1 MVFKATEASS
11 GYQNNCTSYCVPSS
25 KESVEWVSM
34 MGLDRG
40 GFVLIKES
48 KVIIKTEYQQ

>member
-1 MVFKATEASS
+1 MPS
-11 GYQNNCTSYCVPSS
+11 VPSN

-40 GFVLIKES
+40 GFVLIKE
-48 KVIIKTEYQQ
+48 KRRIHDNKQQHIIIEPKT